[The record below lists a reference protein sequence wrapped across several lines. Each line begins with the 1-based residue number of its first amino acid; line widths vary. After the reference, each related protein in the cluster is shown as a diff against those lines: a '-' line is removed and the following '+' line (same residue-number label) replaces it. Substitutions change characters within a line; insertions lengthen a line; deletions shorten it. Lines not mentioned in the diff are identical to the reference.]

1 MTSQSRKQASQPF
14 LPERSD
20 HRLRLQ
26 VPRPAAPADGFHQ
39 NKGGFTDV
47 CYQYHSEYL
56 SAGSTEQLDFW
67 APWCGYCRRI
77 APAFDKIA
85 EEYADTLVAAKV
97 NIDDEP
103 DLAEAEKVE
112 VIPTLILYKGGKAVD
127 SIVAPDSKAAV
138 PQGSAFQITGG
149 LEHE

>member
-56 SAGSTEQLDFW
+56 SAGSTEQREARSSGLLG
-67 APWCGYCRRI
+67 ALVRI
-77 APAFDKIA
+77 LPQNRPC
-85 EEYADTLVAAKV
+85 V
-97 NIDDEP
+97 P
-103 DLAEAEKVE
+103 EKVE

-127 SIVAPDSKAAV
+127 SIVAPDSKAAIDRFLKEAL
-138 PQGSAFQITGG
+138 SK
-149 LEHE
+149 